1 MGTSFI
7 WTQRYEVLSTLTTE
21 LLTIG
26 VGGRMAEA
34 WLPAPCPAPAPGA
47 GGRPG
52 TAGAG
57 AGAGALSLA
66 LG

>member
-7 WTQRYEVLSTLTTE
+7 WTQRYEVLCVTTE

-57 AGAGALSLA
+57 ARAGALSLA

>member
-7 WTQRYEVLSTLTTE
+7 WTQRGEVLFTETTE

-57 AGAGALSLA
+57 AGALSLA